1 MPVGGQLTVS
11 SSTATATVTR
21 TPTGFTL
28 AGRGLVQPGARITA
42 AATAEA
48 TAARRDSASYTPS
61 DAHPPDKAPDRSSH
75 GWILVAAALA
85 VIVLCLSK
93 GKKVKKPPFER
104 RSTAVRTPIKE

>member
-28 AGRGLVQPGARITA
+28 AGRGLVQPEARITA
-42 AATAEA
+42 AAAAEA
-48 TAARRDSASYTPS
+48 TAARRDSASYGPS
-61 DAHPPDKAPDRSSH
+61 DAHPPDKAKPDRSSH

-85 VIVLCLSK
+85 VIVLCLS
-93 GKKVKKPPFER
+93 R
-104 RSTAVRTPIKE
+104 KEKE